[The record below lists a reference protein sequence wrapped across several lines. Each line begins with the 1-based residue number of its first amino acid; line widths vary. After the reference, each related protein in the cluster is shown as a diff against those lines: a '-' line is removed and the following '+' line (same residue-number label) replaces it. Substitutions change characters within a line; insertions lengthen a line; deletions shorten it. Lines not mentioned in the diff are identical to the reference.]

1 MKKLELLGEY
11 FAHILMGIGF
21 FVILAL
27 ASLLISVV
35 THWVGGF
42 EAGKHLVP
50 FLGFIESL
58 LLVADCVFVSW
69 WVLFSTWKACKEL
82 RG

>member
-11 FAHILMGIGF
+11 FAHILMGIVF

-42 EAGKHLVP
+42 EAGTVGECMLAKSFMITL
-50 FLGFIESL
+50 
-58 LLVADCVFVSW
+58 
-69 WVLFSTWKACKEL
+69 
-82 RG
+82 